1 MIQWLAL
8 ALGALGGFGV
18 VLVWSGWVTPPAP
31 RDPSKQFDGF
41 VLVRLAAGALSAA
54 AIGLYTGWVVGAVAA
69 AVAGFYAAGLARGG
83 RRAAQHE
90 LARIEAV
97 ATWAEMLRDT
107 LAAGQGL
114 AETIQSTA
122 DVAPAEIRQ
131 SVRTLAV
138 RMERERLSLALR
150 EWADEVD
157 DPAADLV
164 ATVLIVAGSR
174 SARDVG
180 ELLSALAA
188 TARERASMRMRVDA
202 QRAATRSEV
211 RSIIIVS
218 LVFMVGLTVLA
229 KRFVE
234 PYSDATGQLMLL
246 VVVSIFGAG
255 LWWLTQLAKFSRPAR
270 FLAQERV
277 G

>member
-8 ALGALGGFGV
+8 ALGALGGFGL

-31 RDPSKQFDGF
+31 HDPSKQFDGF
-41 VLVRLAAGALSAA
+41 VLVRLAAGALAAA
-54 AIGLYTGWVVGAVAA
+54 AIGLYTGWVVGTVAA
-69 AVAGFYAAGLARGG
+69 GVAGFYAAGLARGG
-83 RRAAQHE
+83 RRATQHD

-122 DVAPAEIRQ
+122 DIAPAEIRQ

-234 PYSDATGQLMLL
+234 PYSSAEGQLMLL
-246 VVVSIFGAG
+246 LVVSIFGAG

>member
-8 ALGALGGFGV
+8 ALGAVGGFGV

-41 VLVRLAAGALSAA
+41 VLVRLAAGAISAS

-69 AVAGFYAAGLARGG
+69 GVAGFYAAGLARGG
-83 RRAAQHE
+83 RRATQHE

-97 ATWAEMLRDT
+97 ASWAEMLRDT

-122 DVAPAEIRQ
+122 DIAPAEIRQ

-138 RMERERLSLALR
+138 RMERERLSLSLR

-234 PYSDATGQLMLL
+234 PYSSAEGQLMLL
-246 VVVSIFGAG
+246 LVVSIFGAG

>member
-8 ALGALGGFGV
+8 ALGAVGGFGV

-41 VLVRLAAGALSAA
+41 VLVRLASGALGAA

-69 AVAGFYAAGLARGG
+69 GVAGFYVAGLARGG
-83 RRAAQHE
+83 RRASQHE

-122 DVAPAEIRQ
+122 DIAPAEIRP
-131 SVRTLAV
+131 SIRTLAV

-246 VVVSIFGAG
+246 LVVSIFGAG

-277 G
+277 S